1 MKRFAVVQHSY
12 SEFLGLI
19 ETQLEKRDIGFIYFR
34 PFLGSELPGSGLQ
47 FDALFLL
54 GGPMSP
60 LDRAELSWLDDETR
74 VIGAFRQAKR
84 PIIGIGLGAMMM
96 ADYEGAR
103 IEATPRI
110 NAYWTRA
117 RKTAAGEGDP
127 LAEAVDGEEVLVWA
141 PGAATLPS
149 GLEPILVDEAG
160 NWIAFRPEPESVGML
175 FRPEMK
181 PGMIE
186 DIMMEEDRETPA
198 NVLDLMERMRARWA
212 DMQRLTDKIV
222 VALVTSSHLMQER
235 HKPPVFSLK
244 VEK

>member
-19 ETQLEKRDIGFIYFR
+19 ETQLEKRDIGFNYFR

-60 LDRAELSWLDDETR
+60 LDSEDWPWLDDEIRT
-74 VIGAFRQAKR
+74 IGIFRQARR
-84 PIIGIGLGAMMM
+84 PIIGFGMGAMMM
-96 ADYEGAR
+96 AAYEGAK
-103 IEATPRI
+103 IDYKPR
-110 NAYWTRA
+110 NNVYWTIA
-117 RKTAAGEGDP
+117 RKTSAGEGDP

-141 PGAATLPS
+141 PGSARLPP
-149 GLEPILVDEAG
+149 GMEPILVDADG
-160 NWIAFRPEPESVGML
+160 NWLAFRPEPESVGML

-186 DIMMEEDRETPA
+186 DILMEEDREVPD
-198 NVLDLMERMRARWA
+198 NVFEIMERMRTLWPQL
-212 DMQRLTDKIV
+212 QRLTDKVV
-222 VALVTSSHLMQER
+222 VALVTSCKLMQER

>member
-34 PFLGSELPGSGLQ
+34 PFLGQDLPGSGLQ

-60 LDRAELSWLDDETR
+60 LDSGQHAWLQDEIR
-74 VIGAFRQAKR
+74 VIGAFRQARR
-84 PIIGIGLGAMMM
+84 PIVGIGMGAMLM
-96 ADYEGAR
+96 AAYEGAQLSA
-103 IEATPRI
+103 EPAI
-110 NAYWTRA
+110 NAYWTTA
-117 RKTAAGEGDP
+117 YKTRTGEGDP
-127 LAEAVDGEEVLVWA
+127 LAEAVDGEPVLVWA
-141 PGAATLPS
+141 PGQAILPP
-149 GLEPILVDEAG
+149 GMEPILVDDAG
-160 NWIAFRPEPESVGML
+160 RWIAFRPDAQSIGML

-186 DIMMEEDRETPA
+186 DILMEEDREVPE
-198 NVLDLMERMRARWA
+198 NVGELMERMRELWPQ
-212 DMQRLTDKIV
+212 MQRQTDKVV
-222 VALVTSSHLMQER
+222 VALVSSLQLMQER

-244 VEK
+244 VEQ